1 MNARRYFSFL
11 LGVSFL
17 SSWAAPQQ
25 EHPTET
31 PGKLEISKHPLS
43 LERPTGP
50 APQTLDPAKLRAEA
64 NELVKLA
71 QSLPPDI
78 DQVTQGKLP
87 KDIADKLKSIE
98 KLSKH
103 MRGELVP

>member
-1 MNARRYFSFL
+1 MNARRYFPFL
-11 LGVSFL
+11 LGISFL
-17 SSWAAPQQ
+17 SSLAAPQQ

-31 PGKLEISKHPLS
+31 PGKLEISKHPLT
-43 LERPTGP
+43 LERPAGP
-50 APQTLDPAKLRAEA
+50 APRTLDPAKLRAEA

-78 DQVTQGKLP
+78 NQVAQRK
-87 KDIADKLKSIE
+87 KDIADKLKRME

>member
-17 SSWAAPQQ
+17 SSLAAPQQ
-25 EHPTET
+25 EHSTET
-31 PGKLEISKHPLS
+31 PGKLEISKHPLT
-43 LERPTGP
+43 LERPAGP

-71 QSLPPDI
+71 RSLPPDI
-78 DQVTQGKLP
+78 NQVAQRK
-87 KDIADKLKSIE
+87 KDIADKLKRME

>member
-31 PGKLEISKHPLS
+31 PGKLEISKHPLT
-43 LERPTGP
+43 LERPAGP
-50 APQTLDPAKLRAEA
+50 APQTLDPSKLRAEA

-71 QSLPPDI
+71 RSLPPDI
-78 DQVTQGKLP
+78 NQVAQRK
-87 KDIADKLKSIE
+87 KDIADKLKRME